1 MRDEELR
8 MAGLTEKELQVYK
21 LAKIQGKR
29 IREIARLLNKAP
41 STVSIQLSRAE
52 AKLERYRKLQE
63 MIRAGFEKKLK
74 ELEEKVELHDEVIL
88 SIIIEL
94 GKLMSLYK

>member
-1 MRDEELR
+1 
-8 MAGLTEKELQVYK
+8 
-21 LAKIQGKR
+21 
-29 IREIARLLNKAP
+29 
-41 STVSIQLSRAE
+41 
-52 AKLERYRKLQE
+52 